1 MKRFIT
7 YFTGAFILCLC
18 TVNAQLPFDVY
29 GGLNIAST
37 STTDFSM
44 FDISDWEKF
53 GLKSVNP
60 SSSEGRVRIDLAN
73 MKPSTMNIGVMVG
86 ALKKVNDNL
95 TALFE
100 IQYSLSGI
108 ELLAT
113 NIGVNYSLMKGD
125 KLNLDF
131 TPKVGYTRGS
141 ADLGAI
147 SVITG
152 YTPPVILTEG
162 TFNEGDNLSM
172 EFSGLQINLGI
183 TPTYKINDKLSLMG
197 NIGYNLGF
205 TSSDGL
211 LCNGVTLPMSSKGVV
226 QSAGLGNVQAGISPS
241 ITSSGLS
248 FQIGVMYKLSEK

>member
-1 MKRFIT
+1 MRKLFLFFVGAMFIT
-7 YFTGAFILCLC
+7 TTLIQ
-18 TVNAQLPFDVY
+18 AQLPFDVY

-53 GLKSVNP
+53 GLKSAN
-60 SSSEGRVRIDLAN
+60 SSSQEGRVRIDLAT
-73 MKPSTMNIGVMVG
+73 MQPSSMNTGLMIG
-86 ALKKVNDNL
+86 ALRKVNDNL

-108 ELLAT
+108 KLIAS
-113 NIGVNYSLMKGD
+113 NIGVNYALMKGE
-125 KLNLDF
+125 KFNLDL
-131 TPKVGYTRGS
+131 TPKVGYTKGT
-141 ADLGAI
+141 ADLGVI
-147 SVITG
+147 SVIPG

-162 TFNEGDNLSM
+162 TFDEGDNLTM

-183 TPTYKINDKLSLMG
+183 TPTYKLNDKMSLMG
-197 NIGYNLGF
+197 NIGYTLGF

-211 LCNGVTLPMSSKGVV
+211 LCNGITVPMSSKGVV
-226 QSAGLGNVQAGISPS
+226 QSAGLGSAQAGISPS

-248 FQIGVMYKLSEK
+248 FQIGIMYKLSDK